1 MTPPIIDHRR
11 QRSRGRQVASS
22 ALTAAAWAVYAS
34 LWLPLLTAVAW
45 YAGVRTAYSH
55 IYLKQHEVDA
65 FLLLWVPAIA
75 LGCGVLLIG
84 WAEYNRIRFSKK
96 DRRQR
101 RSEVHADTVSAGL
114 GVSAA
119 LAARMRSG
127 RITRVA
133 LDQDANPTGVDTAG

>member
-1 MTPPIIDHRR
+1 MTPPIIDHRGR
-11 QRSRGRQVASS
+11 RSRGRLVASGT
-22 ALTAAAWAVYAS
+22 LTAAAWALYAS
-34 LWLPLLTAVAW
+34 LWLPLITAVAW

-55 IYLKQHEVDA
+55 IYLRQHEVDI

-75 LGCGVLLIG
+75 LGCGALLIG

-101 RSEVHADTVSAGL
+101 RPEVHADTVSAGL

-119 LAARMRSG
+119 LAAQMRSG
-127 RITRVA
+127 RITHVA
-133 LDQDANPTGVDTAG
+133 LDEDAKPTGVATAR